1 MKGIFIKRSSLHT
14 NQNKKQNLLLH
25 ITMATA
31 AVEIPTVAPTDAPV
45 EAPETTSATR
55 SAYRKNFTQKNG
67 CRYVNYEPSE
77 DDVTTFLHRLDVIE
91 RLLETKY
98 YFTHVI
104 HLPWR
109 LASDERVLTRLQNIK
124 FNELFETGL
133 VIQLWADSTSLP
145 IAMDI
150 MMNHWGIPTSAIRHE
165 CVVDHSSGFSSSETT
180 AEASPAAAPAPAAA
194 EEKTDDAAPSSKRR
208 RGAKGQAVAAA
219 AAAPAPATEEKKKS
233 RAKKAVAAVAAAA
246 PAPAAAA
253 PAAEAKVTGKRK
265 KADSAAAAPAP
276 AVAAEETKE
285 EKKEKRGP
293 SFDVMPASVPPVTGR
308 TLFRPT
314 LEHLLVAE
322 VNVPATTFLKS
333 SQSRLGFPTW
343 KTESPAKSTNFA
355 CSTNVLAPQHPD
367 GIRRMLAESLT
378 AQNVPRVLEWFG
390 ADAMGGP
397 FSTVGVYVPGW
408 FYMNPRISRR
418 KKDAEIIDLVTLLYF
433 ALSKKLSGQALD
445 MSIKLV
451 SKILSGRTNEENRKT
466 YQEKLVTL
474 LSVALP
480 AEQQGQEGLTIDT
493 LVGSLER
500 WPQLSALLG
509 VENASDLGTSSFF
522 LALAMALQ
530 DLKADGRYLRKKPRK
545 KRGAAAAAAPEVD
558 ENGNPLPPKERPPTG
573 FRKPIDVSEEMGAF
587 FGLQPGEQIART
599 EVISRL
605 YKYIKDQNLQIQDD
619 KQYFM
624 PDERLGALLATREK
638 VQYFSL
644 GRLIKRHF
652 PKREVA
658 AAAGQEEE
666 KKQE

>member
-1 MKGIFIKRSSLHT
+1 
-14 NQNKKQNLLLH
+14 
-25 ITMATA
+25 MATA

-180 AEASPAAAPAPAAA
+180 TTTEAQTQTPAAAPAAAA

-208 RGAKGQAVAAA
+208 RGTKGQAV
-219 AAAPAPATEEKKKS
+219 AAPAPATEEVKEEKKKS
-233 RAKKAVAAVAAAA
+233 RGKKAAAAPAAA
-246 PAPAAAA
+246 PAPA
-253 PAAEAKVTGKRK
+253 PAAEAKETKVTGKRK
-265 KADSAAAAPAP
+265 KADSSAAAAPAAVAAPAP
-276 AVAAEETKE
+276 AVEEVKE

-343 KTESPAKSTNFA
+343 KTESPAKSTNFS

-408 FYMNPRISRR
+408 FYMPRTSRR

-509 VENASDLGTSSFF
+509 VENASDLGTASFF
-522 LALAMALQ
+522 TALAMALQ

-619 KQYFM
+619 KQFFM

-658 AAAGQEEE
+658 AAAVAGQEEE